1 MLKIRLARVGK
12 KNKPQFKVVLQEHTV
27 APGGRHV
34 EVLGSYD
41 PHSKNVV
48 LKKERIE
55 YWLGQ
60 GVQMSDTVHNLLV
73 SQEVV
78 KGPKIAVKMPK
89 KAEEA
94 KEAEG
99 SPVEKKEEAVTDEK
113 KTKESPK
120 AEKPEEKKEQPTP
133 EKVEAKPEE
142 AKSE

>member
-41 PHSKNVV
+41 PHTKKTT

-55 YWLGQ
+55 YWIGQ
-60 GVQMSDTVHNLLV
+60 GAQTSDTVHNLLV

-89 KAEEA
+89 KAVDEKPSDTEKAPGEASEKIEKSEEKQEETKTEETKHEPA
-94 KEAEG
+94 KEE
-99 SPVEKKEEAVTDEK
+99 T
-113 KTKESPK
+113 
-120 AEKPEEKKEQPTP
+120 
-133 EKVEAKPEE
+133 
-142 AKSE
+142 KSE